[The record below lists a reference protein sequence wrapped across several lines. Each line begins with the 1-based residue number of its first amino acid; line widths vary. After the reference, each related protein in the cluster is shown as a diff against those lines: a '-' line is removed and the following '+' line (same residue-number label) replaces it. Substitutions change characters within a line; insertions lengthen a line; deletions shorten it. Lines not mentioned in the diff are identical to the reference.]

1 MADSLKLPTDA
12 MDGILMAGVYVG
24 RDLVISG
31 KAPRLGKAAIVGASQ
46 YGYNMLARDKL
57 RAYLATMTGE
67 EVYSSILAN
76 TLGLATVIYLLSMLG
91 LAKADEL
98 KEGDVLPSPK
108 GKGKGAKVMK
118 ALLTSGELV
127 IEKNIVEYILGYS
140 GIYTAGAA
148 KPVAAVRA

>member
-1 MADSLKLPTDA
+1 MADSLKLPSDA
-12 MDGILMAGVYVG
+12 MDGVIMAGVYVG
-24 RDLVISG
+24 RDLVVTG
-31 KAPRLGKAAIVGASQ
+31 KTPRLTKAVVVGASQ

-67 EVYSSILAN
+67 AVFSSMLAN

-91 LAKADEL
+91 IAKADEL
-98 KEGDVLPSPK
+98 KEGDVLPHPK
-108 GKGKGAKVMK
+108 GKGAGAKVMK

-140 GIYTAGAA
+140 GIYKPSDS
-148 KPVAAVRA
+148 KPVAAVK